1 MFMLFISVILNY
13 TGETATRIV
22 EKIKNGDKHLK
33 EKFIEDYIPFII
45 KVISSFY
52 SSRIVDVKN
61 SDEYSIGLMAFDEA
75 IEKYDSNKSKGFLNF
90 AQMVIKRRMIDYF
103 RSISTISKNEIPFS
117 YFNSKS
123 DDDLEEKLNMFDTGT
138 DQGRYELVYE
148 LKDFSRQLKSY
159 GLNITNLPDY
169 IPKHKDS
176 KQMCIGIAKKV
187 IENKNIYEKLK
198 TKKYFQMKELAKVID
213 VHPKTVERNREF
225 IICLCIIY
233 ESDYVNFKSYLNQL
247 F

>member
-1 MFMLFISVILNY
+1 MLFISVILNY

-75 IEKYDSNKSKGFLNF
+75 IEKFDSGKSKGFLNF
-90 AQMVIKRRMIDYF
+90 AQMVIRRRIIDYF
-103 RSISTISKNEIPFS
+103 RNISSISKNEIPFS

-123 DDDLEEKLNMFDTGT
+123 ESDLEEKLNMFDIGMEA
-138 DQGRYELVYE
+138 GRYELIYE
-148 LKDFSRQLKSY
+148 LNDFSRQLESY
-159 GLNITNLPDY
+159 GLNIRNLPEY

-176 KQMCIGIAKKV
+176 KQMCIHIAKKV
-187 IENKNIYEKLK
+187 IENKNIYNKLK
-198 TKKYFQMKELAKVID
+198 TKKYFQMKELIKVID

-225 IICLCIIY
+225 IICLCIIL
-233 ESDYVNFKSYLNQL
+233 ESDYVNFKSYLNQV